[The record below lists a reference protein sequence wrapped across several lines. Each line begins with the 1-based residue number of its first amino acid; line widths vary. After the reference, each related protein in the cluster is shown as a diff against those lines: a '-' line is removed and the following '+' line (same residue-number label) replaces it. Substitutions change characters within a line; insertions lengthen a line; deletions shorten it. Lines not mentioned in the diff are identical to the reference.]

1 MRRQLKTGA
10 LVSLVALALIAS
22 ACSSGG
28 SDDNASAGSS
38 GSSAPA
44 PSTGSGTS
52 TLDKII
58 KNGELRVGMTLQFKP
73 EMYLDDNNQPA
84 GYDVELMNMLAEDL
98 GVKLNI
104 SNLDFD
110 GLIPGL
116 LADKFDMISVGLVG
130 RPPRL
135 LQMYFTDSY
144 VPYEQVLAVPADDDK
159 PAEIDSYNQSGIT
172 LTALQGATAAEQVK
186 TSFPKATLKEFPQ
199 QDAAFLEVASGRADG
214 IVVESYLADGYIAAN
229 PGKLKIAEFP
239 APLNIEY
246 GSWAIPKGDNEFL
259 TYLNSWLRYYKNNGT
274 MDNLYNTIFGATGPV
289 WDRA

>member
-1 MRRQLKTGA
+1 MRRQIKTGVLA
-10 LVSLVALALIAS
+10 GLAALALIAS
-22 ACSSGG
+22 ACSSDGN
-28 SDDNASAGSS
+28 DDNASAAS
-38 GSSAPA
+38 GSSAAA

-84 GYDVELMNMLAEDL
+84 GYDVELMNMLAKDL
-98 GVKLNI
+98 GVKLTI

-144 VPYEQVLAVPADDDK
+144 VPYEQVLAVP
-159 PAEIDSYNQSGIT
+159 
-172 LTALQGATAAEQVK
+172 
-186 TSFPKATLKEFPQ
+186 
-199 QDAAFLEVASGRADG
+199 GRRRQA
-214 IVVESYLADGYIAAN
+214 
-229 PGKLKIAEFP
+229 
-239 APLNIEY
+239 
-246 GSWAIPKGDNEFL
+246 
-259 TYLNSWLRYYKNNGT
+259 R
-274 MDNLYNTIFGATGPV
+274 
-289 WDRA
+289 